1 MNIRLCIRKL
11 LLLFSKGFKDRKDTR
26 SIQTTSRTI
35 SESLSCGMENRWIK
49 RKDTTKS
56 VREQYY
62 TQKRQTQWTTSVAQS
77 MPNKVSLYRCDD
89 DELLGL
95 MSYRINEKGMA
106 IEVVYVE
113 SAGHSNANLLRQ
125 TCGQKKYIGIA
136 EALFAYAAMISVD
149 AGFGGVLFFRAKTT
163 ELRTYYM
170 KEFGSVPLGQYD
182 PFRMIIW
189 EDAADQLISEYRTV
203 SENE

>member
-1 MNIRLCIRKL
+1 MQ
-11 LLLFSKGFKDRKDTR
+11 LFVWNDTMR
-26 SIQTTSRTI
+26 EKIPVKVVPAT
-35 SESLSCGMENRWIK
+35 
-49 RKDTTKS
+49 DTDFGL
-56 VREQYY
+56 
-62 TQKRQTQWTTSVAQS
+62 TQKWQTQWTTSAAQS
-77 MPNKVSLYRCDD
+77 MPNKVALHRCDD

-106 IEVVYVE
+106 VEVIYVE
-113 SAGHSNANLLRQ
+113 SAGHSNANLLKQ
-125 TCGQKKYIGIA
+125 TDGQKKYIGIA
-136 EALFAYAAMISVD
+136 KALLD

-170 KEFGSVPLGQYD
+170 KAFGAVPLGQYD

-189 EDAADQLISEYRTV
+189 EDAAKQLISEYRTV